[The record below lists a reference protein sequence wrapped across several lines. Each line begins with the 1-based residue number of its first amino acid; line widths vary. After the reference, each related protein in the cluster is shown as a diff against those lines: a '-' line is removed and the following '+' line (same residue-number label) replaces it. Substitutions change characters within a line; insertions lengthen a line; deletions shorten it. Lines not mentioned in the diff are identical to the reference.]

1 MTDEIELTTTS
12 YIVLGLLSFA
22 GEATPYDLK
31 QMVSATVG
39 HFWSLP
45 HSQLYAEPTRLARAG
60 YVTENQEDSG
70 RRRKLYTLTDSG
82 RTAFEDWLGT
92 LTPELYMLRDL
103 ALLKLFFGAD
113 IPQLAE
119 IQLETHRT
127 RLAEYETL
135 HEQMMTSQGPAGP
148 RLSLEL
154 GIRHERETID
164 FWAEQVPAQTQVR
177 TKKKKSP
184 AQAPRASRRSG

>member
-22 GEATPYDLK
+22 GEASPYDLK
-31 QMVSATVG
+31 QMVAASVG

-82 RTAFEDWLGT
+82 RGALGDWLGT

-113 IPQLAE
+113 IQGLAAV
-119 IQLETHRT
+119 QVETHRK
-127 RLAEYETL
+127 RLAEYEAL
-135 HEQMMTSQGPAGP
+135 HEQIAGQGPAGP
-148 RLSLEL
+148 RLGLEL
-154 GIRHERETID
+154 GIRHERETVN
-164 FWAEQVPAQTQVR
+164 FWAEQAPSNAE
-177 TKKKKSP
+177 
-184 AQAPRASRRSG
+184 QAPSKKQKR

>member
-60 YVTENQEDSG
+60 YVTEQQEPDG
-70 RRRKLYTLTDSG
+70 RRRKLYTLTEPG
-82 RTAFEDWLGT
+82 REAFNDWLQT
-92 LTPELYMLRDL
+92 LAPELYMLRDL

-113 IPQLAE
+113 VGELAK

-127 RLAEYETL
+127 RLAEYEAL
-135 HEQMMTSQGPAGP
+135 HEQIAAQKGPAGP

-154 GIRHERETID
+154 GIRHERETVT
-164 FWAEQVPAQTQVR
+164 FWAEQAI
-177 TKKKKSP
+177 
-184 AQAPRASRRSG
+184 GG

>member
-60 YVTENQEDSG
+60 YVTEQQEPDG
-70 RRRKLYTLTDSG
+70 RRRKLYTLTKPG
-82 RTAFEDWLGT
+82 REAFNDWLQT
-92 LTPELYMLRDL
+92 LAPELYMLRDL

-113 IPQLAE
+113 VGELAK

-127 RLAEYETL
+127 RLAEYEAL
-135 HEQMMTSQGPAGP
+135 HEQIAAQKGPAGP

-154 GIRHERETID
+154 GIRHERETVT
-164 FWAEQVPAQTQVR
+164 FWAEQAI
-177 TKKKKSP
+177 
-184 AQAPRASRRSG
+184 GG

>member
-31 QMVSATVG
+31 QMVAASVG

-60 YVTENQEDSG
+60 YVTEQQEPDG

-82 RTAFEDWLGT
+82 RAAFEDWLGT
-92 LTPELYMLRDL
+92 LAPELYMLRDL

-113 IPQLAE
+113 VGELAK
-119 IQLETHRT
+119 IQLETHRK
-127 RLAEYETL
+127 RLAEYEAL
-135 HEQMMTSQGPAGP
+135 HEQMMAGQGPAGP

-154 GIRHERETID
+154 GIRHERETVA
-164 FWAEQVPAQTQVR
+164 FWAEHAQAA
-177 TKKKKSP
+177 KKK
-184 AQAPRASRRSG
+184 R

>member
-12 YIVLGLLSFA
+12 YIVLGLLSFS
-22 GEATPYDLK
+22 GPATPYDLK
-31 QMVSATVG
+31 QMVAATVG

-60 YVTENQEDSG
+60 YVTENQEEGG
-70 RRRKLYTLTDSG
+70 RRRKLYTLTEPG
-82 RTAFEDWLGT
+82 RDAFNDWLGT

-113 IPQLAE
+113 VQELAK
-119 IQLETHRT
+119 IQLETHRK
-127 RLAEYETL
+127 RLAEYEAL
-135 HEQMMTSQGPAGP
+135 HEQMMAGQGPAGP

-154 GIRHERETID
+154 GIRHERETVA
-164 FWAEQVPAQTQVR
+164 FWTEQTHNETP
-177 TKKKKSP
+177 
-184 AQAPRASRRSG
+184 

>member
-31 QMVSATVG
+31 QMVAATVG

-60 YVTENQEDSG
+60 YVIENQEEGG
-70 RRRKLYTLTDSG
+70 RRRKLYTLTEPG
-82 RTAFEDWLGT
+82 REAFNDWLGT

-113 IPQLAE
+113 IQQLAAG
-119 IQLETHRT
+119 QLETPRK
-127 RLAEYETL
+127 RLPEYEAL
-135 HEQMMTSQGPAGP
+135 HEQMIAGGQGPAGP
-148 RLSLEL
+148 RLALEL
-154 GIRHERETID
+154 GIRHERETIA
-164 FWAEQVPAQTQVR
+164 FWAEQAR
-177 TKKKKSP
+177 TDKKKSRP
-184 AQAPRASRRSG
+184 A

>member
-22 GEATPYDLK
+22 DEATPYDLK

-60 YVTENQEDSG
+60 YVTEQQEPGG
-70 RRRKLYTLTDSG
+70 RRRKLYTLTEPG
-82 RTAFEDWLGT
+82 REAFDDWLGT
-92 LTPELYMLRDL
+92 LAPELYMLRDL
-103 ALLKLFFGAD
+103 ALLKLFFGANV
-113 IPQLAE
+113 QELAK

-127 RLAEYETL
+127 RLAEYEAL
-135 HEQMMTSQGPAGP
+135 HQQMAGQEGPAGP

-154 GIRHERETID
+154 GIRHERETVS
-164 FWAEQVPAQTQVR
+164 FWAEHTR
-177 TKKKKSP
+177 TDKKK
-184 AQAPRASRRSG
+184 R